1 MKWSEFKKL
10 VDAEV
15 SRNSGLSIYNPFDP
29 EIESI
34 DVGMTTGISYETSVE
49 VSVIDGRLNIMGI
62 LQ

>member
-29 EIESI
+29 EIDWI
-34 DVGMTTGISYETSVE
+34 DVGTGWLDLS
-49 VSVIDGRLNIMGI
+49 GLNIVISDGKMSI
-62 LQ
+62 SED

>member
-29 EIESI
+29 EIENI
-34 DVGMTTGISYETSVE
+34 DVGLSMGITYETSVD
-49 VSVIDGRLNIMGI
+49 VSVVDGKLNVMGI